1 MATESGVVELSEE
14 LGTPIE
20 SVAEFDAMAKFRS
33 FAPCAS
39 KTAKTSGFHT
49 DEDG

>member
-1 MATESGVVELSEE
+1 MAIVSEVVELSEE
-14 LGTPIE
+14 LGAPIE
-20 SVAEFDAMAKFRS
+20 SVAEFDAVAKFRC

-39 KTAKTSGFHT
+39 KTAMTSGFHT